1 MLYDE
6 YLFEAG
12 YLIEAGKDSY
22 QFDSSEANDRLKRR
36 IEQNKQRLEA
46 ARERSDVFAMQ
57 LYKLKIELDE
67 IDKERF
73 KVLTDIANLKAKYK
87 K

>member
-6 YLFEAG
+6 FLF
-12 YLIEAGKDSY
+12 EAGKDSY
-22 QFDSSEANDRLKRR
+22 QFDPGDANDRLKRR

-67 IDKERF
+67 IDKERI
-73 KVLTDIANLKAKYK
+73 KVLTDIADLKAKYK
-87 K
+87 R

>member
-6 YLFEAG
+6 YLF
-12 YLIEAGKDSY
+12 EAGKDSY

-57 LYKLKIELDE
+57 LYTLKIELDE

>member
-6 YLFEAG
+6 ILF
-12 YLIEAGKDSY
+12 EAGKDSY
-22 QFDSSEANDRLKRR
+22 QFDPSEANDRLKRR

-87 K
+87 R